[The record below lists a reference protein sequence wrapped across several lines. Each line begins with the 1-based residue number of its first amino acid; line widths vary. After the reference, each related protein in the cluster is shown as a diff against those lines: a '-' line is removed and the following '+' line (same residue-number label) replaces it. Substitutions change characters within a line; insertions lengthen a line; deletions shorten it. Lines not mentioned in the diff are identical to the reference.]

1 MERINGQK
9 PGLRE
14 LAEQVLSWITFSK
27 RPLTTL
33 ELQHCL
39 GVKGGGSELDQ
50 ENLPQTE
57 DMVSVCAGLVTVDEE
72 SRIIRLVHYTT
83 QEYFE
88 RTQQDWFPNAE
99 SKITRICVTYLS
111 FSIFESGFCQT
122 DAEFEERLRLNQL
135 YNYAAHNWGNHAC
148 KALTLCHEVMD
159 FLECEAKVEASSQ
172 ALMAVKQYY
181 SDYSQ
186 EFPRQMIGPHLAAYF
201 GLKEAMITLL
211 ENGHDLNSKSS
222 NGQTPLSWAAS
233 RGQEAVVKLLV
244 EKGAEL
250 ETKSKDYGQ
259 TPLLYAASR
268 GQEAVVKLLL
278 EKGAELETKDK
289 YGQTPLSWAA
299 SRGREAVV
307 KLLLEKSAELE
318 TKDNN
323 SQTPLSW
330 AAWNW
335 HEAVVKLLLEKSA
348 ELETK
353 DKYGQ
358 TPLSWAASRRYNE
371 AVVKLLLEKGAELE
385 TKDKYGQTPLS
396 YAAKNGHKAVVKLL
410 VEKGAELETKSTHSG
425 RTPLS
430 WAAESGHE
438 AVVKLL
444 VENGAEL
451 ETKSTRSGRTP
462 LSWAAENGHEAVV
475 KLLLEKGAEK
485 PQ

>member
-250 ETKSKDYGQ
+250 ETK
-259 TPLLYAASR
+259 
-268 GQEAVVKLLL
+268 
-278 EKGAELETKDK
+278 DK

-410 VEKGAELETKSTHSG
+410 VEKGAELETKSTRSG